1 MIELWILMAIALT
14 LSWIHEHAYIGS
26 KNKAISNHKISLV
39 FIIMLLFLG
48 GYLGLR
54 VRGNDTRTYII
65 AYEQMSG
72 FPQFWSTFDPSLSKD
87 PGFNLVN
94 AALKTLGVTTQ
105 SWLMI
110 YALTT
115 VGLYLHFFR
124 KYKNDLVLN
133 IYLFICIGLYGFVG
147 AAIKQSLATAI
158 CLCALPLAEEKKWI
172 GYILLVFLGS
182 TFHMYALVYLAV
194 PFLTFK
200 PWTKKTVFLIVG
212 TIVIAFSLQN
222 LFGVIAE
229 ITSNTGEG
237 YTVGELSGEGVNI
250 FRILVSNVPMLLAF
264 FFHKQLF
271 EDSTRR
277 ENMMFNL
284 SMINGCIMFIGLFGT
299 ANYFARLA
307 NYFVAAQA
315 ITLPWLIDKLNAKN
329 RKFLKVTM
337 VLCYLGYYYYSINI
351 VYGLYSNRFERITI
365 MEYLQQLF

>member
-1 MIELWILMAIALT
+1 MIELWILMIVALV
-14 LSWIHEHAYIGS
+14 LSWIHEHAYIGT
-26 KNKAISNHKISLV
+26 KDRAISKHKISLV

-54 VRGNDTRTYII
+54 VRGNDTRTYIQI
-65 AYEQMSG
+65 YENTKI

-87 PGFNLVN
+87 PGFNFLN
-94 AALKTLGVTTQ
+94 AVLKTLGVTTQ

-110 YALTT
+110 YALIT

-133 IYLFICIGLYGFVG
+133 IYLFICIGLHGFVG
-147 AAIKQSLATAI
+147 AAIKQSIATAI

-172 GYILLVFLGS
+172 RYILLVFLGS
-182 TFHMYALVYLAV
+182 TFHMYALVYLIV

-200 PWTKKTVFLIVG
+200 PWTKKTFFLIVG
-212 TIVIAFSLQN
+212 TVIVAFSLQN
-222 LFGVIAE
+222 LFGVITE
-229 ITSNTGEG
+229 ITSSAGEG

-250 FRILVSNVPMLLAF
+250 FRILVSNVPALLAI

-271 EDSTRR
+271 VDSTRR

-315 ITLPWLIDKLNAKN
+315 IILPWIINKLGGKN
-329 RKFLKVTM
+329 RKFLKIVM
-337 VLCYLGYYYYSINI
+337 IICYLGYYYYSTNI
-351 VYGLYSNRFERITI
+351 VYGLYTNRFERITI
-365 MEYLQQLF
+365 IEYLQQLF